1 MHHSHSSSDSASEL
15 SRSDRL
21 EARDLDVQA
30 VDEIE
35 KLTGRHPGYR
45 RAHAKG
51 ACYQATF
58 QPSGEAAAWTTAP
71 HLQGQPV
78 EALVRF
84 SESSTDPALA
94 DLLSPAKGM
103 AVQFRLPEGQ
113 VSNLVAVT
121 VPVFFARTPESFMDM
136 LKAVNKARAGNLGI
150 KEIIH
155 QITGHFGE
163 AKESLLSVQRL
174 RPPASYVTNL
184 YYCIHAYLLVN
195 EAGQRQP
202 VKFEWLPEAGVH
214 MLSIKDTTSQPPD
227 YLERELDERLQQQPA
242 TFRLNIIIG
251 EEGDPTDDPTTAWP
265 ENRQR
270 IDAGR
275 LVLTAP
281 VQEPE
286 GLVMDPTILPPQGIE
301 LSDDPILNFRR
312 SAYAESWRRRSHE
325 AAEGNDKEQGRDS

>member
-1 MHHSHSSSDSASEL
+1 MHNSHSSSDAAGPY
-15 SRSDRL
+15 RSTGEDP
-21 EARDLDVQA
+21 RDLDVQA

-51 ACYQATF
+51 TCYHAAF

-71 HLQGQPV
+71 HLQGPQV

-103 AVQFRLPEGQ
+103 AVQFRLPEGK

-163 AKESLLSVQRL
+163 ARESLLSVQRL
-174 RPPASYVTNL
+174 RPPTSYVTNL

-227 YLERELDERLQQQPA
+227 YLERELNERLQQQTA
-242 TFRLNIIIG
+242 AFRLNIIIG

-265 ENRQR
+265 KKRQR

-281 VQEPE
+281 VAEPE
-286 GLVMDPTILPPQGIE
+286 GLVMDPTVLPPQGME

-312 SAYAESWRRRSHE
+312 AAYAESWKRRSGE
-325 AAEGNDKEQGRDS
+325 AASGVDTE

>member
-1 MHHSHSSSDSASEL
+1 MHNSHSSSDAAGQF
-15 SRSDRL
+15 RSTGEDPRDR
-21 EARDLDVQA
+21 DIQA

-51 ACYQATF
+51 TCYHAIF

-71 HLQGQPV
+71 HLQGPQV

-103 AVQFRLPEGQ
+103 AVQFRLPEGK

-163 AKESLLSVQRL
+163 ARESLLSVQRL

-184 YYCIHAYLLVN
+184 YYCIHAYLLIN

-227 YLERELDERLQQQPA
+227 YLERELNERLQQQTA
-242 TFRLNIIIG
+242 AFRLNIIIG

-265 ENRQR
+265 KKRQR

-275 LVLTAP
+275 LVLTATVP
-281 VQEPE
+281 EPE
-286 GLVMDPTILPPQGIE
+286 GLVMDPTVLPPQGME

-312 SAYAESWRRRSHE
+312 AAYAESWKRRSGE
-325 AAEGNDKEQGRDS
+325 AASGVDAE

>member
-1 MHHSHSSSDSASEL
+1 MHNSHSSSDAAGQF
-15 SRSDRL
+15 RSTGEDP
-21 EARDLDVQA
+21 RDMDIQA

-51 ACYQATF
+51 TCYHAIF

-71 HLQGQPV
+71 HLQGPQV

-103 AVQFRLPEGQ
+103 AVQFRLPEGK

-163 AKESLLSVQRL
+163 ARESLLSVQRL

-227 YLERELDERLQQQPA
+227 YLEQELNERLQQQTA
-242 TFRLNIIIG
+242 AFRLNIIIG

-265 ENRQR
+265 KKRQR

-281 VQEPE
+281 VAEPE
-286 GLVMDPTILPPQGIE
+286 GLVMDPTVLPPQGME
-301 LSDDPILNFRR
+301 LSNDPILNFRR
-312 SAYAESWRRRSHE
+312 SAYAESWKRRSGE
-325 AAEGNDKEQGRDS
+325 AASGMDAE